1 MLVIC
6 INLISIIDYYQCL
19 KFLYNDFFFR
29 PVAQFWLER
38 RIDIAEV
45 DGSVHSGLPI
55 FITAINSY
63 QIYPDSLQRLLYIFV
78 PQL

>member
-6 INLISIIDYYQCL
+6 ICLIHIIDCYQFM
-19 KFLYNDFFFR
+19 KFLYNNFSFR

-45 DGSVHSGLPI
+45 DGSSPFGSTNVY
-55 FITAINSY
+55 NSDKY
-63 QIYPDSLQRLLYIFV
+63 LSNLS
-78 PQL
+78 

>member
-6 INLISIIDYYQCL
+6 IFLIHIVSCYQFI
-19 KFLYNDFFFR
+19 KFMYNNFSCR

-45 DGSVHSGLPI
+45 DGSSPFGSTTNYNCDKYSSNL
-55 FITAINSY
+55 S
-63 QIYPDSLQRLLYIFV
+63 
-78 PQL
+78 

>member
-6 INLISIIDYYQCL
+6 IFLIAIYDCYQCI

-45 DGSVHSGLPI
+45 DGSSPFGSTNI
-55 FITAINSY
+55 YNS
-63 QIYPDSLQRLLYIFV
+63 DK
-78 PQL
+78 

>member
-6 INLISIIDYYQCL
+6 IFLIAIYDCYQHI

-45 DGSVHSGLPI
+45 DGSSPFGSTNLI
-55 FITAINSY
+55 
-63 QIYPDSLQRLLYIFV
+63 QLQTRNIIV
-78 PQL
+78 